1 MVWFGTLAGPF
12 CCVLGQ
18 DTEIMS
24 WLSTPRPVKPYN
36 DRCYYMAGFMSWPDE
51 LNSTLWL
58 ATRVGKMELSCLLV
72 TMCYMYVQQEGSLK
86 TMFLTQHVQSRWLD
100 ICLVLFVMDLSHLD
114 LTLGQWP
121 IFIGCDCMF
130 VLLCNI
136 YINQLSDGLSL
147 IWFFLTIF
155 KEKRYPPGNSVSK
168 GSWLEWSHGSC
179 KENICGEWQW

>member
-1 MVWFGTLAGPF
+1 MLLHGWLLELA
-12 CCVLGQ
+12 
-18 DTEIMS
+18 
-24 WLSTPRPVKPYN
+24 
-36 DRCYYMAGFMSWPDE
+36 DE
-51 LNSTLWL
+51 SNSALWL
-58 ATRVGKMELSCLLV
+58 ATRVGKMQLSCLLV
-72 TMCYMYVQQEGSLK
+72 TICYVQQEVPWKPCYSPS
-86 TMFLTQHVQSRWLD
+86 MFSQDGL
-100 ICLVLFVMDLSHLD
+100 IFALFFFFCEFMDLSHLD